1 MPNNCQH
8 CGEPNPERWFNCRL
22 CGSKASPQQYT
33 VNSIIRDTPMA
44 TAIRK
49 DQINFG
55 TVDMESHMKKT
66 KASNEKLAN
75 DKLHNSVAKIW
86 KKDKVT
92 VK

>member
-1 MPNNCQH
+1 MSKACQY
-8 CGEPNPERWFNCRL
+8 CSEPNPEGWFNCRS
-22 CGSKASPQQYT
+22 CGNKSSPQQYT

-55 TVDMESHMKKT
+55 TVDMEGHMKKT
-66 KASNEKLAN
+66 KASNDKLAK

-92 VK
+92 LK

>member
-1 MPNNCQH
+1 MDCQH
-8 CGEPNPERWFNCRL
+8 CNKPNKEGHFNCPS
-22 CGSKASPQQYT
+22 CGLRAHPPKWSTQF
-33 VNSIIRDTPMA
+33 VLRDTPMA

-55 TVDMESHMKKT
+55 RVDMESHMKKT
-66 KASNEKLAN
+66 KANN
-75 DKLHNSVAKIW
+75 DKLAKDKLHKSVAKIW

>member
-1 MPNNCQH
+1 MSKCQH
-8 CGEPNPERWFNCRL
+8 CSEPNPENWFNCRS
-22 CGSKASPQQYT
+22 CGQKASPQRYT

-55 TVDMESHMKKT
+55 RVDMESHMKKT
-66 KASNEKLAN
+66 KANN
-75 DKLHNSVAKIW
+75 DKLAKDKLHKSVAKIW